1 MMNKKFDR
9 LNWFL
14 LSMVACITIAVISF
28 NGFFFSSQSS
38 KSKPTDVTRKSGVDS
53 SGRSF
58 DWNAISTPHLLACGN
73 RIEAAIPTHFEP
85 LIDLLNRARNRVPE
99 FSKSALSFSSKWR
112 LALDYIP
119 FTDGQRSPEFLN
131 HAFQTQVLSPDDLEK
146 AIFEVIESY
155 LKEVRTAENQ
165 MLLDIRADLDDF
177 PSVNFTEWK
186 DDAALQARFEHAVSI
201 ALASSTHDLQSS
213 VSGQLVSL
221 VAGEVL
227 AQVAVRMG
235 VSAGILGAGA
245 ASGWATFGI
254 GVVAGVIIDQ
264 IVTQVWA
271 FANDPQK
278 ELTLE
283 IQKQIDSLQQ
293 LLCDGDEQV
302 KGLKQHFYRIGEER
316 SQLRRNAI
324 ESLFTNSTDTRAT
337 P

>member
-14 LSMVACITIAVISF
+14 LGIVACITIVIISPK
-28 NGFFFSSQSS
+28 GFFYFSQSE
-38 KSKPTDVTRKSGVDS
+38 KLKPKDFLEKSGVDAR
-53 SGRSF
+53 GRSF
-58 DWNAISTPHLLACGN
+58 DWNAISTPHLVACGN

-112 LALDYIP
+112 LALDYVP

-131 HAFQTQVLSPDDLEK
+131 QAFQTQVLSSDDLEK
-146 AIFEVIESY
+146 AILEVIESY
-155 LKEVRTAENQ
+155 LKEVRAAENQ

-177 PSVNFTEWK
+177 PSVNFPEWK
-186 DDAALQARFEHAVSI
+186 DDEALQARFEQAVAI
-201 ALASSTHDLQSS
+201 AQASSTHDLQSS

-221 VAGEVL
+221 VAGEIL

-245 ASGWATFGI
+245 ASSWATFGI

-283 IQKQIDSLQQ
+283 VQKQIDSLQQ
-293 LLCDGDEQV
+293 LLCEGDEQV
-302 KGLKQHFYRIGEER
+302 TGLKQHFYRIGVDR
-316 SQLRRNAI
+316 SQLRRDAI
-324 ESLFTNSTDTRAT
+324 ERLFTNSTDPRST